1 MSGRSPL
8 WLAVDRLGQPDLH
21 GSQTCLDRNGQSV
34 IPALMTEK
42 QLLLSVWHSVRTA
55 IFAFEAEATG
65 LSQLLMFASAGNGG
79 SCLAPYK
86 TEHST
91 PKPISIPEYS
101 DTTDEETEAKRLL
114 YWSLSSGELPSLEV
128 RWASSV
134 AGVGPVHEAEVDS
147 CCVHWPWAPTLCCLL
162 LLHTDSSSRIGMWP
176 LGTVTGYMG
185 RHGLFL
191 SLWLLAV

>member
-1 MSGRSPL
+1 MPL
-8 WLAVDRLGQPDLH
+8 KQKQQDFL
-21 GSQTCLDRNGQSV
+21 SCLC
-34 IPALMTEK
+34 
-42 QLLLSVWHSVRTA
+42 LLLLVMEGPAWHLTKQSTA
-55 IFAFEAEATG
+55 
-65 LSQLLMFASAGNGG
+65 S
-79 SCLAPYK
+79 
-86 TEHST
+86 

-101 DTTDEETEAKRLL
+101 DTTDEETKAKRLL